1 MDSALSL
8 DKQVLE
14 TAYLTAQNVQRYR
27 TILRYFYR
35 QHQQLNYWLGLEDVL
50 EFMKAQSAFADYTR
64 EQAEQDLNAL
74 VQWKNLLATQDM
86 AKVLTLEE
94 FKNRRY
100 RYQLT
105 PTTVEIERLLIKL
118 ASIVGVGGSLEAKLF
133 QRITQHVR
141 RIPEIAGG
149 NKDEIRAWWQDM
161 SIDFQRLNDSATDYL
176 ASLER
181 GKLGEL
187 LDTASFLV
195 YKSRITEYLRD
206 FIKELQRYGPTIES
220 LLAETDATVIER
232 ILAEVIAYE
241 KDIPRIEQEIDVGEL
256 EREIHGQWRSLCA
269 WFGISTGQRSEGVRL
284 LQITDGVIRRL
295 TRLAY
300 RLAETQNSLV
310 SRRREYQHLARL
322 FSNCTDLTEAHLL
335 SAAIVGPGNTRHLFG
350 EFIRQTDSNSTAIWE
365 EPPFLVPLRPRV
377 RGFRDRLEQE
387 SIHSKAK
394 QKEKTLAAYL
404 QLRQEEAEVL
414 DRHVRDAVIDFSSL
428 PILEPHVRVTLLH
441 WVSKAMGNRAR
452 IGQTEDGRTYRLEIN
467 THEQIVLRC
476 EDGNL
481 RMPSIKIKFLETKR
495 G

>member
-50 EFMKAQSAFADYTR
+50 QFMSAQSSFADYTR

-94 FKNRRY
+94 FKNRRF

-105 PTTVEIERLLIKL
+105 PTTVEIERLLVKL
-118 ASIVGVGGSLEAKLF
+118 ASIAGVGGSLEAKLF
-133 QRITQHVR
+133 QRIAQHVR
-141 RIPEIAGG
+141 RIPEIAEGS
-149 NKDEIRAWWQDM
+149 KDEIRAWWQDLSM
-161 SIDFQRLNDSATDYL
+161 DFQRLNDSATDYL

-181 GKLGEL
+181 GELGEL
-187 LDTASFLV
+187 LDTTSFLV

-220 LLAETDATVIER
+220 LLAEADATVIEK
-232 ILAEVIAYE
+232 ILAEVVAYE
-241 KDIPRIEQEIDVGEL
+241 KDIPRIEQKIDLGEL
-256 EREIHGQWRSLCA
+256 EREIKGQWRSLCA
-269 WFGISTGQRSEGVRL
+269 WFGISAGQRSEAERL
-284 LQITDGVIRRL
+284 LQITDSVIRRL

-300 RLAETQNSLV
+300 CLAETQNSLV

-322 FSNCTDLTEAHLL
+322 FAECTELKEAHLL
-335 SAAIVGPGNTRHLFG
+335 AAAIVGPANTRHLFG
-350 EFIRQTDSNSTAIWE
+350 EFVRRTDSNSTAVWE

-387 SIHSKAK
+387 SIRSKAK
-394 QKEKTLAAYL
+394 QKQKTLAAYL
-404 QLRQEEAEVL
+404 RLQKEEAKVL
-414 DRHVRDAVIDFSSL
+414 DQYIHDAVIDFSSL
-428 PILEPHVRVTLLH
+428 PVLKPHVRITLLR
-441 WVSKAMGNRAR
+441 WVSKAMGNQAR
-452 IGQTEDGRTYRLEIN
+452 IGQTEDGRAYQLEVDA
-467 THEQIVLRC
+467 EQQIVLRC

-481 RMPSIKIKFLETKR
+481 RMPAIKIKFLEAK
-495 G
+495 GG